1 MGNKPETTEVM
12 QEETDPLVKEDI
24 VQKES
29 SSLQE
34 LKREDDSS
42 MEHKSINLDIVI
54 DFYSDD
60 FCAEDVEIQML
71 QARLDQTEQTLQKL
85 IGKLG
90 AERAL
95 YLTSN
100 TDD

>member
-29 SSLQE
+29 SSLPE

-42 MEHKSINLDIVI
+42 MEHKS
-54 DFYSDD
+54 
-60 FCAEDVEIQML
+60 ML
-71 QARLDQTEQTLQKL
+71 QF
-85 IGKLG
+85 
-90 AERAL
+90 
-95 YLTSN
+95 
-100 TDD
+100 

>member
-1 MGNKPETTEVM
+1 MTAAW
-12 QEETDPLVKEDI
+12 
-24 VQKES
+24 
-29 SSLQE
+29 
-34 LKREDDSS
+34 
-42 MEHKSINLDIVI
+42 SIKVCFNLDIVI

-60 FCAEDVEIQML
+60 FCVEDVEIQML

-85 IGKLG
+85 IGRLG

>member
-1 MGNKPETTEVM
+1 MT
-12 QEETDPLVKEDI
+12 
-24 VQKES
+24 
-29 SSLQE
+29 
-34 LKREDDSS
+34 RAW
-42 MEHKSINLDIVI
+42 SIKVCFHLDIVI

-60 FCAEDVEIQML
+60 FCVEDVEIQML

-85 IGKLG
+85 IGRLG

>member
-1 MGNKPETTEVM
+1 MYKKNLPHCKNSRGRTTAAW
-12 QEETDPLVKEDI
+12 
-24 VQKES
+24 
-29 SSLQE
+29 
-34 LKREDDSS
+34 
-42 MEHKSINLDIVI
+42 SIKVCFNLDIVI

>member
-1 MGNKPETTEVM
+1 MTAAW
-12 QEETDPLVKEDI
+12 
-24 VQKES
+24 
-29 SSLQE
+29 
-34 LKREDDSS
+34 
-42 MEHKSINLDIVI
+42 SIKVCFNLDIVI